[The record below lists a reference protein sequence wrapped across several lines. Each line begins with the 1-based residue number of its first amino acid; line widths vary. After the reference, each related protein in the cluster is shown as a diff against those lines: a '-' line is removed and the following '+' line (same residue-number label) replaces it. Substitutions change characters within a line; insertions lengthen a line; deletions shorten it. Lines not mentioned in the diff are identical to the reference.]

1 MVLKKLAKAGL
12 KLRKEKCAFMQN
24 EVTYCG
30 FVINGTGI
38 QPMAKEVEEIK
49 NAPEPK
55 NINQL
60 RAFLGILNYYHR
72 FLPDVATLL
81 EPHHKLLRQGIEWK
95 WQEKQQTAFAQVKE
109 LLQSADLL
117 VHFDPEKELIL
128 ACDASNYGVGAV
140 LSYKQVD
147 GTERPI
153 GYASRSLNN
162 SERNYSTLEKEAL
175 AVIYGVK
182 KFHQFLYGH
191 KFTIKTDHK
200 PLEGLL
206 NEKKGVPMQAA
217 PRIQRWALT
226 LAAYEYSISYKA
238 GLTNQNADALS
249 RLPLPEM
256 PKSVPVP
263 SETIHLME
271 HLDGTPVSSHQ
282 LRDWTRRDPII
293 SQVLHFTLNKWP
305 IKCESEEFKPY
316 FHRKTE
322 LSIAE
327 GCLLW
332 GSRVVVPPQGR
343 SKVITELHEAHP
355 GVSRMKAL
363 TRSYVWWPGL
373 DQEIERVVN
382 NCEQC

>member
-1 MVLKKLAKAGL
+1 MRIDDILITGKDDQDHLTNLNMVLKKLAKAGL

-128 ACDASNYGVGAV
+128 ACDASNYRVAAV
-140 LSYKQVD
+140 LSHKQVD

-153 GYASRSLNN
+153 GYAS
-162 SERNYSTLEKEAL
+162 
-175 AVIYGVK
+175 
-182 KFHQFLYGH
+182 
-191 KFTIKTDHK
+191 
-200 PLEGLL
+200 
-206 NEKKGVPMQAA
+206 
-217 PRIQRWALT
+217 
-226 LAAYEYSISYKA
+226 
-238 GLTNQNADALS
+238 
-249 RLPLPEM
+249 
-256 PKSVPVP
+256 
-263 SETIHLME
+263 
-271 HLDGTPVSSHQ
+271 
-282 LRDWTRRDPII
+282 
-293 SQVLHFTLNKWP
+293 
-305 IKCESEEFKPY
+305 
-316 FHRKTE
+316 
-322 LSIAE
+322 
-327 GCLLW
+327 
-332 GSRVVVPPQGR
+332 
-343 SKVITELHEAHP
+343 
-355 GVSRMKAL
+355 
-363 TRSYVWWPGL
+363 
-373 DQEIERVVN
+373 
-382 NCEQC
+382 